1 MSQTSKR
8 SLAQNWGYHIG
19 RQISQ
24 LLCVGL
30 CRIRCEGREH
40 LPRDGAVLVC
50 SNHQSYFDPILV
62 GLACRR
68 RLNYLARKTL
78 FRHPLFR
85 HLIHFFDAI
94 PIDRD
99 GIGVEGIKETIRRL
113 RRDEMVLIF
122 PEGTRTA
129 DGELRQL
136 KPGFCSLARR
146 GTTTLQPVAIDGA
159 YQCWPRQA
167 KAPQLDRIAIV
178 FGPPITPD
186 QVAGMENK
194 ELINELAARIEV
206 CHRRA
211 RQLRCG

>member
-1 MSQTSKR
+1 MKDPSKR
-8 SLAQNWGYHIG
+8 SLAQNCGYHVG
-19 RQISQ
+19 RQAAQ
-24 LLCVGL
+24 LAGVAL
-30 CRIRCEGREH
+30 CRMRCEGREH
-40 LPRDGAVLVC
+40 LPQTGAVLVC
-50 SNHQSYFDPILV
+50 SNHQSYFDPVLV

-99 GIGVEGIKETIRRL
+99 RIGVEGIKETIRRL
-113 RRDEMVLIF
+113 RREEMVLIF
-122 PEGTRTA
+122 PEGTRTP
-129 DGELRQL
+129 DGELQPL

-146 GTTTLQPVAIDGA
+146 GQTTLQPVAVDGA

-167 KAPQLDRIAIV
+167 KAPRLDRIAVV

-186 QVAGMENK
+186 DVASLDNG
-194 ELINELAARIEV
+194 ELIAELATRIDT

-211 RQLRCG
+211 RELRT

>member
-1 MSQTSKR
+1 
-8 SLAQNWGYHIG
+8 
-19 RQISQ
+19 
-24 LLCVGL
+24 
-30 CRIRCEGREH
+30 
-40 LPRDGAVLVC
+40 
-50 SNHQSYFDPILV
+50 LV

-99 GIGVEGIKETIRRL
+99 GMGVEGIKETIRRL

-122 PEGTRTA
+122 PEGTRTS
-129 DGELRQL
+129 DGDLRRL

-146 GTTTLQPVAIDGA
+146 GATTLQPVAIDGA

-167 KAPQLDRIAIV
+167 KAPRLDRIAIV
-178 FGPPITPD
+178 FGPPMTPD
-186 QVAGMENK
+186 DIASMENK
-194 ELINELAARIEV
+194 ELIAELAARIEI

-211 RQLRCG
+211 RQLRQPPDQL